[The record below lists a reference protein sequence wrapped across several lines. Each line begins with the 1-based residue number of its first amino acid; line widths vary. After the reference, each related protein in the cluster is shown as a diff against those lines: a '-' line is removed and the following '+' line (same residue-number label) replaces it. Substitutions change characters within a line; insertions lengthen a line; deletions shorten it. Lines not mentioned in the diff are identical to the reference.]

1 MNETNTSTTNKKEEL
16 GALWRKK
23 SMNGSEY
30 YSGTINFNGEKKEV
44 VVFQNSYKKE
54 GERTPDFRI
63 YLSERKEQPAA
74 QPTTS
79 ARPQVKST
87 KKPDVQIEA
96 LSEEEIPF

>member
-1 MNETNTSTTNKKEEL
+1 MSETNTNNKKEEL

-44 VVFQNSYKKE
+44 VVFQNAYKKE

-63 YLSERKEQPAA
+63 YLSERKDQPATQA
-74 QPTTS
+74 S
-79 ARPQVKST
+79 ASPRVQSKPA
-87 KKPDVQIEA
+87 KKPEVQIET

>member
-1 MNETNTSTTNKKEEL
+1 MNETNTSNKKEEL

-44 VVFQNSYKKE
+44 VVFQNAYKKE

-63 YLSERKEQPAA
+63 YLSEKRDQNSTNTGSTGSQKNERKPAGK
-74 QPTTS
+74 PS
-79 ARPQVKST
+79 VQV
-87 KKPDVQIEA
+87 EA

>member
-1 MNETNTSTTNKKEEL
+1 MSETNTNNKKEEL

-44 VVFQNSYKKE
+44 VVFQNAYKKE

-63 YLSERKEQPAA
+63 YLSEKRDQNSNAGPATAQKVEAKPARKP
-74 QPTTS
+74 S
-79 ARPQVKST
+79 VQVET
-87 KKPDVQIEA
+87 

>member
-1 MNETNTSTTNKKEEL
+1 MSETNTNTNNKKEEL

-30 YSGTINFNGEKKEV
+30 YSGTISFNGEKKEV
-44 VVFQNSYKKE
+44 VVFQNAYKKE

-63 YLSERKEQPAA
+63 YLSERREQPAMQTA
-74 QPTTS
+74 
-79 ARPQVKST
+79 AST
-87 KKPDVQIEA
+87 KVQPKSAKKPEVQVET